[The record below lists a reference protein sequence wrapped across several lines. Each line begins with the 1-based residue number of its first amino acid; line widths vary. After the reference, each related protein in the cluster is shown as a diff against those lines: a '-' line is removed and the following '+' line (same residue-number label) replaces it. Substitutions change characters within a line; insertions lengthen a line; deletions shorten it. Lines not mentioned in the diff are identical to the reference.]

1 MQGNDNRSD
10 TGKGTKF
17 LNIFY
22 HVTLFYTSARKG
34 YKLVPGEISLLNAWQ
49 SGATID
55 KKTDQDKVRRNLKKI
70 GYKAQ
75 FSRGILTI
83 VKTTPGYLTLCNS

>member
-1 MQGNDNRSD
+1 MLLYS
-10 TGKGTKF
+10 
-17 LNIFY
+17 
-22 HVTLFYTSARKG
+22 TLQRVKVHNWY
-34 YKLVPGEISLLNAWQ
+34 LGEILLLNAWQ

-70 GYKAQ
+70 GYKAK